1 MYLQKRITFL
11 YINNGTFKNKEK
23 ITPFTIALKII
34 KHLGIHLAKEVKN
47 LYNEN
52 YKILLKEIEED
63 INKWKD
69 IPVHGLE

>member
-1 MYLQKRITFL
+1 MGHLKI
-11 YINNGTFKNKEK
+11 KKK

-34 KHLGIHLAKEVKN
+34 QHLGIHLAKEVKN